1 MTYSTSILLK
11 RVFKMVRPFWKHL
24 ISIFFLSLLST
35 PLALL
40 NPLPLKLII
49 DNAFGH
55 QAVPEI
61 LKNFFPVSF
70 NFSVGAVIIIA
81 VAMVIVI
88 EILKQLQGLVSW
100 LLQTYT
106 GEKIVVTFRALL
118 FKQVQ
123 KLSLAYH
130 DQYGTADA
138 LYKLQNDATSIRTI
152 VVSSFT
158 PFISAGLTLI
168 GMLVVMTYIHW
179 HFTIIAMAI
188 IPVLL
193 WLTHRSSTRLR
204 DTWGEVK
211 KYESSAMAVI
221 HETLAS
227 LRVVKAFGQESKE
240 EKRFVARSNEA
251 IKGQMKVA
259 RLGAGFDF
267 MVGLTISVAT
277 ALLLYIGAT
286 YVQSGKITL
295 GELIIVMAYLAQ
307 VFGPLVTISK
317 NITSLQSSLASIER
331 VFALLDHDQE
341 VIEHPNP
348 VPVSKSQGAIE
359 FDRVFFSYNKSKNT
373 LSDVSFRIEPGML
386 VGILGSTGAGKS
398 TLINLLMRFYDVDK
412 GRIMV
417 NGINI
422 KKYKVGEYRALFS
435 LVLQESILFSTSIR
449 ENIAY
454 GKTEASEKEIHDAA
468 IAANAHE
475 FIMGLEQG
483 YNTEVGE
490 RGMQLSGGER
500 QRIAIARAFLTN
512 APILILDEPTSSVDV
527 GTEAAI
533 MDALERLMAGRT
545 TLLITHRLDTLEQC
559 DALIRLANGRIVE
572 FVDNNS
578 PATITRIKNLFKN
591 KVV

>member
-11 RVFKMVRPFWKHL
+11 RVLRMVRPFWKYL
-24 ISIFFLSLLST
+24 IVLFFFSFLST
-35 PLALL
+35 PLAVLT
-40 NPLPLKLII
+40 PIPLKLII
-49 DNAFGH
+49 DNAFGY
-55 QAVPEI
+55 QAMPEG
-61 LKNFFPVSF
+61 LKFFFPHDF
-70 NFSVGAVIIIA
+70 NFSVGTVITTA
-81 VAMVIVI
+81 VAMVVVI

-106 GEKIVVTFRALL
+106 GEKIVVNFRALL
-118 FKQVQ
+118 FNQVQ

-130 DQYGTADA
+130 DHHGTADA
-138 LYKLQNDATSIRTI
+138 LYKLQNDASAIRTI
-152 VVSSFT
+152 VVSGFT

-168 GMLVVMTYIHW
+168 GMLIVMTYIHW
-179 HFTIIAMAI
+179 HFTVIAITI
-188 IPVLL
+188 IPILL
-193 WLTHRSSTRLR
+193 WLTHRSSSRLR

-240 EKRFVARSNEA
+240 EKRFITRSNEA

-259 RLGAGFDF
+259 RLGARFDF
-267 MVGLTISVAT
+267 LVGMTISIAT

-341 VIEHPNP
+341 VIEHPNL
-348 VPVSKSQGAIE
+348 VPVSRLPGVIE
-359 FDRVFFSYNKSKNT
+359 FDHVYFSYNKSKNT
-373 LSDVSFRIEPGML
+373 LSDISFKIEPGML

-417 NGINI
+417 HGINI
-422 KKYKVGEYRALFS
+422 KKYKVREYRSLFS
-435 LVLQESILFSTSIR
+435 LVLQESILFSTSIG

-454 GKTEASEKEIHDAA
+454 GKTDASEKEIMDAA
-468 IAANAHE
+468 KAANAHD
-475 FIMGLEQG
+475 FIMGLERG

-512 APILILDEPTSSVDV
+512 APILILDEPTSSVDI

-559 DALIRLANGRIVE
+559 DALIRLANGRMVE
-572 FVDNNS
+572 FVDNSS
-578 PATITRIKNLFKN
+578 PATITRMKNLFKN

>member
-35 PLALL
+35 PLALF

-61 LKNFFPVSF
+61 LKFFFPNDF
-70 NFSVGAVIIIA
+70 NFSAGAIIIIA
-81 VAMVIVI
+81 VAIVIVI

-130 DQYGTADA
+130 DHYGTADA
-138 LYKLQNDATSIRTI
+138 LYKLQNDAASIRTI

-168 GMLVVMTYIHW
+168 GMLIVMTYIHW
-179 HFTIIAMAI
+179 HFTIIAIAI

-348 VPVSKSQGAIE
+348 VPVSRSQGAIE
-359 FDRVFFSYNKSKNT
+359 FDRVCFSYNK
-373 LSDVSFRIEPGML
+373 
-386 VGILGSTGAGKS
+386 
-398 TLINLLMRFYDVDK
+398 
-412 GRIMV
+412 
-417 NGINI
+417 
-422 KKYKVGEYRALFS
+422 
-435 LVLQESILFSTSIR
+435 
-449 ENIAY
+449 
-454 GKTEASEKEIHDAA
+454 
-468 IAANAHE
+468 
-475 FIMGLEQG
+475 
-483 YNTEVGE
+483 
-490 RGMQLSGGER
+490 
-500 QRIAIARAFLTN
+500 
-512 APILILDEPTSSVDV
+512 
-527 GTEAAI
+527 
-533 MDALERLMAGRT
+533 
-545 TLLITHRLDTLEQC
+545 
-559 DALIRLANGRIVE
+559 
-572 FVDNNS
+572 
-578 PATITRIKNLFKN
+578 
-591 KVV
+591 